1 MSKRAHADE
10 IIKWSSDKDAV
21 VFCRNSTTISGE
33 PEWYPTEGVP
43 LWFPTLQYK
52 TILPEYAE
60 AWQAWLDGEL
70 QIRDE
75 TGWFAWFAVDD
86 DDVPGFDLDP
96 EEYRR
101 IPKEP
106 ECNAEA
112 EQLTELA
119 ELKAQ
124 HKLALEGWE
133 REKNERMRL
142 EEIAAEFDEQSK
154 TNDHLSA
161 MLTACKSEMERP
173 AAGSARS
180 HVFDLEDLHRENADP
195 YPIVVPEGYTVTGYS
210 VADGLRKLLAARD
223 ESLKERDSELM
234 AANARAEYWKRQ
246 ALNKPTS
253 DGSPPKPGH
262 NGAVESSVEQS

>member
-10 IIKWSSDKDAV
+10 IIKWASDEDAV
-21 VFCRNSTTISGE
+21 VFYRFGGGKWSSTSGGLSWLHSLE
-33 PEWYPTEGVP
+33 
-43 LWFPTLQYK
+43 YK

-101 IPKEP
+101 IPKESEVIDTVYEVSP
-106 ECNAEA
+106 VE
-112 EQLTELA
+112 TELA

-124 HKLALEGWE
+124 HELALKGWGRE
-133 REKNERMRL
+133 RSERMRL
-142 EEIAAEFDEQSK
+142 EGIVNMTAAESK
-154 TNDHLSA
+154 TNDHLEQLSDA
-161 MLTACKSEMERP
+161 CKAEMERPAARAVEEACKSEMERP
-173 AAGSARS
+173 MVIFPSCGN
-180 HVFDLEDLHRENADP
+180 DGQP
-195 YPIVVPEGYTVTGYS
+195 S

-223 ESLKERDSELM
+223 ETLKERDSELV

-246 ALNKPTS
+246 A
-253 DGSPPKPGH
+253 
-262 NGAVESSVEQS
+262 NGKITRQTGLGGGQK